1 MGKSTEHNVTQ
12 EEFYKLEQVLNQTVD
27 DASNCL
33 KLLKK
38 HLSDYDSRNGNHFV
52 NTASHFM
59 RGDIRTAKDTA
70 MDLKHVAHKINKSHK
85 PSKAEVSSARNM
97 MDATSKAMDTLKI
110 TARNYD
116 KENGQS
122 MGVKGR
128 IDAAVGGH
136 HDHDKEKHEQQH
148 GLLGKSDKDE
158 KDKHEGF
165 FGKDDNGKEGE
176 GGLFGKSDNDKERE
190 GGGLFGRS
198 EKDKEHEGGL
208 FGKSDKEKEHEGGG
222 LFGKSDKEKEH
233 RGGMLDNPDNN
244 GGGIMG
250 SSDTVETLV
259 KKTLRDNFSLN
270 ALDQQIKA
278 AEKSL
283 SPSIAE
289 RAKPSIVDRAKEAM
303 HDVKDKLKGDKSSSA
318 HHESHPHEGLHDE
331 GHHAQHTAMP

>member
-148 GLLGKSDKDE
+148 GLLGKS
-158 KDKHEGF
+158 
-165 FGKDDNGKEGE
+165 
-176 GGLFGKSDNDKERE
+176 
-190 GGGLFGRS
+190 LFGRS